1 MRQILMLTLPLLA
14 LNAEAQM
21 NAEEAMRQAEA
32 LQKQYA
38 GQAGAMQMPQA
49 VSLKESDI
57 KNFLDVLPALKEFG
71 LANEVVNANPENVA
85 EIMSLNQKAI
95 DVLDDF
101 GFNPQT
107 FQQVSYS
114 IGLALAGLQ
123 TKGRESEI
131 DAATQQREQMLAQ
144 MEGQLTEEQMN
155 MMRNQLNTAM
165 GMVEQMQE
173 QPEGNLALVG
183 KYHDQIMSLLN
194 SM

>member
-1 MRQILMLTLPLLA
+1 MKQTLIPLLA
-14 LNAEAQM
+14 LLALTAQAQM
-21 NAEEAMRQAEA
+21 SADEAMRQAEA

-38 GQAGAMQMPQA
+38 GQAGAAQLPKA
-49 VSLKESDI
+49 VSLSEGDI
-57 KNFLDVLPALKEFG
+57 KNFLGVLPALKEFG
-71 LANEVVNANPENVA
+71 LANEIVNANPQNVA
-85 EIMSLNQKAI
+85 EIMSLNEKAMS
-95 DVLDDF
+95 VLGDF
-101 GFNPQT
+101 GFNPQS

-131 DAATQQREQMLAQ
+131 DAATKQREQMLSQ

-183 KYHDQIMSLLN
+183 KYQDQIMSLLN

>member
-1 MRQILMLTLPLLA
+1 MKQTLIVLLA
-14 LNAEAQM
+14 MLALDAQAQM
-21 NAEEAMRQAEA
+21 SAEEARRQAEA

-38 GQAGAMQMPQA
+38 GQVGATQLPEA

-57 KNFLDVLPALKEFG
+57 TNFLGVLPALKEFG
-71 LANEVVNANPENVA
+71 IANEVVNANPESVA
-85 EIMSLNQKAI
+85 EIMSLNQKAM

-101 GFNPQT
+101 GFNPQS

-123 TKGRESEI
+123 TKGRETEI
-131 DAATQQREQMLAQ
+131 DAVTQQREQMLAQ

-165 GMVEQMQE
+165 GMVEQMQQ

-183 KYHDQIMSLLN
+183 KYQDQLMSLLN